1 MAVAAQQEGIDP
13 VGSCVGLRGV
23 RIQNVVNELGGERID
38 VIQWHAH
45 PKVFIANALSPAQVM
60 GVDISEAEKSA
71 VVVVP
76 DGQLSLAIGKEG
88 QNARLAAKL
97 TGWKI
102 DIKSASVAEVER
114 KALVKEKAPVPALA
128 EGPVKL
134 EEPVTPVAE
143 VAAVSDV
150 LPQVEEAP
158 EVELP
163 EKVEEEEVEEL
174 VPYQPPSE
182 VEVSVGKRQIR
193 FAEDIF
199 AGKDLRGEGRKK
211 DKKKKTAKEDKLE
224 EGKVWFTQRDTT
236 FISMYVEAIRN
247 CEKEVLIASTS
258 PTPPE
263 KEILEA
269 VRHALKKGKSVR
281 VVRQITEGWT
291 LKDLEDYER
300 YIKAG
305 SQVRYLDIKEIPL
318 RFMIFDD
325 RDVILVFPSEK
336 GSTALEALWLR
347 IPPLARILHQQFEE
361 LWKKGTPILPVL
373 NEIKQKKRASE
384 EPKKRQREA

>member
-1 MAVAAQQEGIDP
+1 MRRTKNSLQQAEI
-13 VGSCVGLRGV
+13 L
-23 RIQNVVNELGGERID
+23 NKELG
-38 VIQWHAH
+38 
-45 PKVFIANALSPAQVM
+45 LSPYESRTFLSLLTLGPMSPSEIAQRADIPRPRIYDVLRSLVQKGLLM
-60 GVDISEAEKSA
+60 EQSGKPAIYAPVDPSEALRNLLTELEHETSRQLEERREI
-71 VVVVP
+71 VRTLST
-76 DGQLSLAIGKEG
+76 QLSQMYKETKH
-88 QNARLAAKL
+88 L
-97 TGWKI
+97 
-102 DIKSASVAEVER
+102 
-114 KALVKEKAPVPALA
+114 
-128 EGPVKL
+128 KL
-134 EEPVTPVAE
+134 EE
-143 VAAVSDV
+143 S
-150 LPQVEEAP
+150 
-158 EVELP
+158 
-163 EKVEEEEVEEL
+163 
-174 VPYQPPSE
+174 
-182 VEVSVGKRQIR
+182 
-193 FAEDIF
+193 
-199 AGKDLRGEGRKK
+199 
-211 DKKKKTAKEDKLE
+211 
-224 EGKVWFTQRDTT
+224 KVWFTERDTT
-236 FISMYVEAIRN
+236 FISMYIEAIRN
-247 CEKEVLIASTS
+247 CDKEVLIASTS